1 MTGHNGTGEDPSRPL
16 SSADSAS
23 SATDPHRIRSLA
35 VTTADVVDGLE
46 AASRSQRAVVLRVTP
61 PFSGRMR
68 ARIHDAGIVGPDEEA
83 ASSSETDAVAVDS
96 ESGSDDA
103 PSPIHFAPERFV
115 ADPPSYPTVDD
126 TEDELRASGIP
137 YTRERHRERHQEA
150 VDEWR
155 EQVRE
160 RLVEEVTLETAT
172 GPHTVSVSYLG

>member
-1 MTGHNGTGEDPSRPL
+1 MTGHDGAGEDPSRPL
-16 SSADSAS
+16 PSADSS
-23 SATDPHRIRSLA
+23 STGPHRIKSIA

-68 ARIHDAGIVGPDEEA
+68 ARIHDAGIVSPDEET
-83 ASSSETDAVAVDS
+83 ASGPETDTVPAGS

-103 PSPIHFAPERFV
+103 PSPIHLAPECFV
-115 ADPPSYPTVDD
+115 ADLPSYPTVDD
-126 TEDELRASGIP
+126 TEDELRASEAP

-160 RLVEEVTLETAT
+160 RLVERITLETET
-172 GPHTVSVSYLG
+172 GQHTVSVSYLG